1 MLVLL
6 WRRNATNSTG
16 RYEKKRWYE
25 AYNPACHARSGACA
39 RKSVWQVGC
48 QQRLLVHVLVAQR
61 RLSRA
66 ARGKQRVFPSKIA
79 FAIGMSLLVLE
90 YMKDVLAW
98 KKELTAPAPQENAK
112 QIGI

>member
-1 MLVLL
+1 MRRSISLL
-6 WRRNATNSTG
+6 SYLLGLIFFGLIA
-16 RYEKKRWYE
+16 
-25 AYNPACHARSGACA
+25 
-39 RKSVWQVGC
+39 WQGW
-48 QQRLLVHVLVAQR
+48 LVAWESMRVQEY
-61 RLSRA
+61 A
-66 ARGKQRVFPSKIA
+66 QGGVQTPVFPSKIA

>member
-1 MLVLL
+1 
-6 WRRNATNSTG
+6 
-16 RYEKKRWYE
+16 
-25 AYNPACHARSGACA
+25 
-39 RKSVWQVGC
+39 
-48 QQRLLVHVLVAQR
+48 
-61 RLSRA
+61 
-66 ARGKQRVFPSKIA
+66 VFPSKIA